1 MMPPKQYYAPEDMG
15 IDPAKTYNVTLDT
28 DKGVINLRLYP
39 DVAPQHVN
47 SFVFLSSEGFYDGLT
62 FHRVEPGFVIQGGD
76 PSGNGTGGPGY
87 RVKAEFNDRPHKE
100 GALAMA
106 RSQSPD
112 SAGSQFYITLAPTPF
127 LDRQYTVFGEVT
139 SGMDVVKKIRKGD
152 KIKSVKVQTS

>member
-1 MMPPKQYYAPEDMG
+1 MPPKQYYAPEDMG
-15 IDPAKTYNVTLDT
+15 IDATKTYNVTLDT

-47 SFVFLSSEGFYDGLT
+47 SFVFLASEGFYDGLT
-62 FHRVEPGFVIQGGD
+62 FHRVEPDFVIQGGD

-127 LDRQYTVFGEVT
+127 LDKQYTVFGEVT

-152 KIKSVKVQTS
+152 KIKSVKVETT

>member
-1 MMPPKQYYAPEDMG
+1 MPPKQYAMPEDMG
-15 IDPAKTYNVTLDT
+15 IDPKKQYDVTMET
-28 DKGVINLRLYP
+28 DKGTIQLRLYP

-47 SFVFLSSEGFYDGLT
+47 SFVFLASEGFYDGLT

-76 PSGNGTGGPGY
+76 PVGNGTGGPGY
-87 RVKAEFNDRPHKE
+87 RLPAEFNDRPHKE

-106 RSQSPD
+106 RSQSPN

-152 KIKSVKVQTS
+152 KIKSVKVTTS